1 MNYNITMTN
10 KIHFFP
16 AKNEPKGVI
25 VISHGMAEHL
35 GRYDWFINQLNHDGF
50 HVYGRNHR
58 GHDPSIN
65 DKSKLGFFSSS
76 NGWEKVV
83 DDLKNVVIHA
93 SNNHSNLKIFLFGHS
108 MGSWISLGCMINDI
122 PIDGLIMSGSSK
134 IKKLALKS
142 QSMLIDI
149 ERLRLGQYGR
159 SKIMDELSMRAF
171 NKAFS
176 PNRTASDWISDCND
190 NVDNYES
197 DPFCGYLVTIQLWKD
212 IVFGMDI
219 VFNKHNYKKNI
230 EIPILCI
237 SGSDDPVGESSKGV
251 KRLAS
256 FLNEISNS
264 KVETYFVDKARHEVL
279 SGTKYEEAYS
289 KIKSFIS

>member
-1 MNYNITMTN
+1 
-10 KIHFFP
+10 
-16 AKNEPKGVI
+16 
-25 VISHGMAEHL
+25 
-35 GRYDWFINQLNHDGF
+35 
-50 HVYGRNHR
+50 
-58 GHDPSIN
+58 
-65 DKSKLGFFSSS
+65 
-76 NGWEKVV
+76 
-83 DDLKNVVIHA
+83 
-93 SNNHSNLKIFLFGHS
+93 

-159 SKIMDELSMRAF
+159 SKIMDELSMRVF